1 MTIAIIQTILP
12 VSLEEDTYEAGDQYI
27 LNEKL
32 KRSLHE
38 CELICAHAGIKTGKI
53 SVIRVNP
60 LLRSSWERCI
70 TDRIAGTHTIEI
82 NEVLLDNSVPDL
94 SLKRTIIHE
103 LCHTVKDGHGHKK
116 GWLVAAERLKKVDEQ
131 YLLVFVTENRN
142 IIFLLQKKFCSGK
155 GRPRIYR
162 SLMNVGMPQD
172 YEIPIALFK
181 IRKKIFQSRQL
192 YLRKGFIILAG
203 MI

>member
-1 MTIAIIQTILP
+1 MTIAIIQTIIP
-12 VSLEEDTYEAGDQYI
+12 VSLENDTYETEDQYI

-60 LLRSSWERCI
+60 LLRSSWGRCI

-116 GWLVAAERLKKVDEQ
+116 GWLVAAERLKKVYGLQLSPANSAED
-131 YLLVFVTENRN
+131 LL
-142 IIFLLQKKFCSGK
+142 IPKSLLQEPVLRYVFRCVDCEQIVERSKRSKFVDNPE
-155 GRPRIYR
+155 RYR
-162 SLMNVGMPQD
+162 CGNCGGVF
-172 YEIPIALFK
+172 IK
-181 IRKKIFQSRQL
+181 IS
-192 YLRKGFIILAG
+192 A
-203 MI
+203 